1 MPPLRRRT
9 TLHLVTS
16 HAKSERRLGWPRRLL
31 RGVFAVVAALWLVL
45 EEWVWDGLVALTKWV
60 ARLPVFRG
68 LEARIQRLGPK
79 AAMAAFV
86 VPWLLMLPI
95 KVLGL
100 WLFGTGRFWAGVVV
114 FVVGKLVGTAVLAR
128 LFTLTRPALL
138 QIGWFRRLYEG
149 FTRLRDRVYAYVR
162 SLRTYQAV
170 RRWLGALRTRVRVWW
185 RRLRGRRRD

>member
-1 MPPLRRRT
+1 MPRADRRAT
-9 TLHLVTS
+9 PEALSTN
-16 HAKSERRLGWPRRLL
+16 AKSERRPGWLRRLA
-31 RGVFAVVAALWLVL
+31 RGVLAVVAALWLFL
-45 EEWVWDGLVALTKWV
+45 EEWVWDGLVALTKWI

-100 WLFGTGRFWAGVVV
+100 WLFGSGRFWAGVVV

-138 QIGWFRRLYEG
+138 QIGWFRRLHEW

-170 RRWLGALRTRVRVWW
+170 RKWLGALRTRVRAWW
-185 RRLRGRRRD
+185 RRLRRQPG

>member
-1 MPPLRRRT
+1 M
-9 TLHLVTS
+9 TS
-16 HAKSERRLGWPRRLL
+16 HPHSERRASWPRRCL
-31 RGVFAVVAALWLVL
+31 RGGFAVVAALWLFL
-45 EEWVWDGLVALTKWV
+45 EEWVWDGLVALTKWI

-100 WLFGTGRFWAGVVV
+100 WLFGTGRFWAGVAV

-138 QIGWFRRLYEG
+138 QIGWFRRLYDW
-149 FTRLRDRVYAYVR
+149 FTRVRDRVYAYVR

-170 RRWLGALRTRVRVWW
+170 RKWLGAVRTRVRAWW
-185 RRLRGRRRD
+185 RRLRRQPG

>member
-1 MPPLRRRT
+1 MST
-9 TLHLVTS
+9 
-16 HAKSERRLGWPRRLL
+16 HARSERRPGWPRRLL
-31 RGVFAVVAALWLVL
+31 RGGLAVVAAVWLFL

-86 VPWLLMLPI
+86 VPWLLMLPV

-100 WLFGTGRFWAGVVV
+100 WLFGSGRFWAGVLV

-138 QIGWFRRLYEG
+138 QIGWFRRFYDW
-149 FTRLRDRVYAYVR
+149 FTRLRDRAYAYVR

-170 RRWLGALRTRVRVWW
+170 RTWLGAVRRRLVAFWRWLRANSPW
-185 RRLRGRRRD
+185 RRPSGS

>member
-9 TLHLVTS
+9 TPHLVTS
-16 HAKSERRLGWPRRLL
+16 HVKPERRLGWPRRLL
-31 RGVFAVVAALWLVL
+31 RGVVAVAAALWLVL
-45 EEWVWDGLVALTKWV
+45 EEWVWDGLVALTRWI

-79 AAMAAFV
+79 AAMAVFV
-86 VPWLLMLPI
+86 VPWLLMLPV

-114 FVVGKLVGTAVLAR
+114 FVVGKLIGTALLAR

-138 QIGWFRRLYEG
+138 QIGWFRRFYG
-149 FTRLRDRVYAYVR
+149 WFTALRDRVYAYVR
-162 SLRTYQAV
+162 SLRTYQVVRGWLHAV
-170 RRWLGALRTRVRVWW
+170 RMRVRAWW
-185 RRLRGRRRD
+185 RRLRRQRD